1 MDEIE
6 KQAAAA
12 LRAFAKANGLEYDAR
27 GFVGITAP
35 DGAWVVAWKW
45 THTAGVTYA
54 VRSPCGG
61 MKRTEDHKTPD
72 DAARAAGWLPTAEAA
87 ALAALETVS

>member
-1 MDEIE
+1 MDAIE
-6 KQAAAA
+6 KQATGA
-12 LRAFAKANGLEYDAR
+12 LRAFAKANGLEYTSGR
-27 GFVGITAP
+27 VGITAP

-61 MKRTEDHKTPD
+61 MKRTEDHQTPD
-72 DAARAAGWLPTAEAA
+72 AAARAAGWLPTAETAA
-87 ALAALETVS
+87 PAALEAVS

>member
-1 MDEIE
+1 MDAKERE
-6 KQAAAA
+6 ATAA
-12 LRAFAKANGLEYDAR
+12 LRAFAKANGLEYAPGR
-27 GFVGITAP
+27 VGITAP

-61 MKRTEDHKTPD
+61 MKRTEDHRTPD
-72 DAARAAGWLPTAEAA
+72 AAARAAGWLPTAETA